1 LQEIR
6 GKGLKSVIFSLL
18 GSQRGS
24 QRISVGREDGRKVAT
39 ELARQALSLYDLPR
53 NARVHL
59 ISHSENDTYRVEA
72 TSGQRW
78 ALRVQRP
85 GYQSKNAL
93 ASEIAWLV
101 ALRNDGVVATPVP
114 IAGLN
119 GEWVQVASPQGAP
132 EARNVVLFAWE
143 DGRQPAIGMDLRQ
156 CFKSLGAI
164 TAKMH
169 AHSSTWQPP
178 EGFERFTWDF
188 EAALG
193 ESPRWGGW
201 RDGLGMDATKLDLF
215 GRTVDLIRNRLAH
228 YGRGPDRFGLAH
240 CDLRLAN
247 LLLHEGQVKV
257 IDFDD
262 CGFSWYM
269 YDAATLMSFYEHLPA
284 APGLIELWLE
294 GYRTVRPIARADEEE
309 IPTLVMLRRLLL
321 VAWVGSHAETDLA
334 RSLGVTYTDQTV
346 GLCSAYL
353 RRFG

>member
-1 LQEIR
+1 MALQ
-6 GKGLKSVIFSLL
+6 
-18 GSQRGS
+18 
-24 QRISVGREDGRKVAT
+24 
-39 ELARQALSLYDLPR
+39 LAKEALSLYDLPP
-53 NARVHL
+53 NATVRLV
-59 ISHSENDTYRVEA
+59 SRSENEIYKIEA
-72 TSGQRW
+72 PSGRRW

-114 IAGLN
+114 IAGRD
-119 GEWVQVASPQGAP
+119 GEWVQPVRAGGAS
-132 EARNVVLFAWE
+132 EARNVVLFDWE
-143 DGRQPAIGMDLRQ
+143 DGHQPTVSMDLRQ
-156 CFKSLGAI
+156 CFESLGAI

-169 AHSSTWQPP
+169 AHSAAWQQPQ
-178 EGFERFTWDF
+178 GFERFTWDF

-193 ESPRWGGW
+193 ESSRWGRW
-201 RDGLGMDATKLDLF
+201 RDGLGMNATRLDLF
-215 GRTVDLIRNRLAH
+215 GRTVDLIRDRLER

-247 LLLHEGQVKV
+247 LLLHEGAVKV

-269 YDAATLMSFYEHLPA
+269 YDAATLMSFYEHLPG
-284 APGLIELWLE
+284 APGLIEHWLE
-294 GYRTVRPIARADEEE
+294 GYRTVRAVAKADEEE
-309 IPTLVMLRRLLL
+309 IPTFVMLRRLLL
-321 VAWVGSHAETDLA
+321 VAWVGSHAEADLA
-334 RSLGVTYTDQTV
+334 RSLGVGYTDQTV